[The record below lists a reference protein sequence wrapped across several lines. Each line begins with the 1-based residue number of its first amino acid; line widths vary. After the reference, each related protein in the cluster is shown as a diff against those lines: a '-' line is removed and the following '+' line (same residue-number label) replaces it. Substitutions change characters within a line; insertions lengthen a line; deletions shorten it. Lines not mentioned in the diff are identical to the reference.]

1 MQTKLTLRLDD
12 RLISGAKEYAK
23 GAGKSLSQIVAE
35 YFSAIM
41 SPAPAPHKATP
52 AVSRLRGILKESGV
66 VGEQDYLDYLEKKHL
81 RSG

>member
-41 SPAPAPHKATP
+41 SPVPTPYKATL
-52 AVSRLRGILKESGV
+52 AVSRLKGILKESGV
-66 VGEQDYLDYLEKKHL
+66 GGEQDYIDYLEKKH
-81 RSG
+81 R